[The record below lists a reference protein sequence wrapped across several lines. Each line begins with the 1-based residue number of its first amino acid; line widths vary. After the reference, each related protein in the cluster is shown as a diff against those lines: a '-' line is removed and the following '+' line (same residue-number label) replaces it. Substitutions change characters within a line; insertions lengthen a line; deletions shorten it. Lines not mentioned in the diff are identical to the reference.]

1 MIDYYSQLDALEKMF
16 FLSALLGGLSF
27 LVRTI
32 LMFIGGD
39 ADGGGGDVADDFSLE
54 HSDADAS
61 VKLLSVQGLTGFF
74 MMFGLVG
81 LALSKESQ
89 AGALWSI
96 VGGLLAG
103 LFTLWLTAKI
113 FISMKKLQSD
123 GSLDMNAAIGV
134 QGTVYLT
141 IPANDSGQVQLN
153 VQNRLRIFDA
163 ISHDKSEIK
172 TGERVRVLKLV
183 NGNVLVVSQV

>member
-32 LMFIGGD
+32 LMFVGGD
-39 ADGGGGDVADDFSLE
+39 ADGGGDVADDFSLE

-96 VGGLLAG
+96 AGGLLAG

-113 FISMKKLQSD
+113 FTSMKKLQSD

-134 QGTVYLT
+134 QGTVYLR

-153 VQNRLRIFDA
+153 VQDRLRIFSA
-163 ISHDKSEIK
+163 ISHDNTEIK
-172 TGERVRVLKLV
+172 TGERVQVLKLV
-183 NGNVLVVSQV
+183 NGNVLVVSRV

>member
-1 MIDYYSQLDALEKMF
+1 MIDYYSQLDSLEKMF

-39 ADGGGGDVADDFSLE
+39 ADGGGGDVADDFNLE

-81 LALSKESQ
+81 LALSQESQ

-96 VGGLLAG
+96 AGGLLAG

-113 FISMKKLQSD
+113 FTSMKKLQSD
-123 GSLDMNAAIGV
+123 GSLDMNAAIGA

-141 IPANDSGQVQLN
+141 IPENNSGQVQLN
-153 VQNRLRIFDA
+153 VQDRLRIFNA
-163 ISHDKSEIK
+163 ISHDKTEIK
-172 TGERVRVLKLV
+172 TGERVQVLRLV
-183 NGNVLVVSQV
+183 NGNVLVVSRV

>member
-1 MIDYYSQLDALEKMF
+1 
-16 FLSALLGGLSF
+16 
-27 LVRTI
+27 
-32 LMFIGGD
+32 
-39 ADGGGGDVADDFSLE
+39 
-54 HSDADAS
+54 
-61 VKLLSVQGLTGFF
+61 